1 MVSASTQRCCWLQ
14 GFRLT
19 LKPTYHYLLLLLF
32 IIIYLFFSH
41 VFVLNQFYQEWS
53 THSSIHFP
61 LLPRLPGRNSHLAVA
76 AVALRRSRCCD
87 AAEEPQG
94 SRSQESLPG
103 EGIHGSLNVP
113 IEHHPTKIGI
123 WSMPWLLFSGD
134 VQYSQNGTVTNPWN
148 LRLQSWQIILDSPT
162 NGASVLGI
170 YTVHR
175 GSSCVETWNPK
186 NKTE

>member
-1 MVSASTQRCCWLQ
+1 MINPQFHTFPIASSASR
-14 GFRLT
+14 
-19 LKPTYHYLLLLLF
+19 P
-32 IIIYLFFSH
+32 
-41 VFVLNQFYQEWS
+41 E
-53 THSSIHFP
+53 
-61 LLPRLPGRNSHLAVA
+61 LAP
-76 AVALRRSRCCD
+76 RSRSRGSSAVSLLRCRRR
-87 AAEEPQG
+87 APRFPQPG
-94 SRSQESLPG
+94 ESAG